1 MDPFSAQDA
10 RAAVRRLTPVPA
22 RDVNE
27 LGRGTDSVAYLVD
40 GEWVFRFPAVAN
52 ARRTL
57 RRELALLPRLGPAL
71 PLASPT
77 FEHVG
82 RREDGEL
89 LFVGYRVLPG
99 VPLTPELLS
108 SLPGDEQEA
117 TLASLA
123 DFLRALH
130 AFPVD
135 AARAAGVGYERLSG
149 GYHDGQRDL
158 PRSLAPQLTAAEVAH
173 LEAEFAAYDA
183 AYEPSRVAPALLHS
197 DLKPE
202 HILYDTVARRVTG
215 VLDWGD
221 VCLGDPDFDL
231 AVVGI
236 FFGEDLLA
244 RLLHHLPDRDP
255 PTLLAKARFFTTVRR
270 LTDLEYDVALGLG
283 LGLSPAAREP
293 R

>member
-1 MDPFSAQDA
+1 VIRGCDRPFSAEDA
-10 RAAVRRLTPVPA
+10 GAAVRRLTPVPA
-22 RDVNE
+22 RDVTE

-57 RRELALLPRLGPAL
+57 RRELALLPRLRPAL
-71 PLASPT
+71 PLAIPA

-82 RREDGEL
+82 RRDDGEV

-99 VPLTPELLS
+99 LALTPQLLS
-108 SLPGDEQEA
+108 TLGDEEQEDA
-117 TLASLA
+117 LASIA
-123 DFLRALH
+123 AFLRALH
-130 AFPVD
+130 AFPID
-135 AARAAGVGYERLSG
+135 AARAAGVAYERVSG

-158 PRSLAPQLTAAEVAH
+158 PRSLAAHLPAAEVAD
-173 LEAEFAAYDA
+173 LEAEFAAYEADH
-183 AYEPSRVAPALLHS
+183 EPSHLPPALLHS

-202 HILYDTVARRVTG
+202 HVLYDPAARRITG

-221 VCLGDPDFDL
+221 VSLGDPDFDL

-236 FFGEDLLA
+236 FFGEDFLA
-244 RLLHHLPDRDP
+244 RLLMQLPDRDP
-255 PTLLAKARFFTTVRR
+255 QTVLDKARFFTTLRR
-270 LTDLEYDVALGLG
+270 LTDLAYDVE
-283 LGLSPAAREP
+283 LSPAAREP